1 MKFYVVN
8 YPYKYRDFAFISAQ
22 ALLAAGAQGR
32 YWEMHDLLI
41 ENSPDLDRASLLK
54 YAGQLGLDMGR
65 FTGDL
70 DAMTHRARI
79 DADVKMALD
88 LDFYNTPTYVI
99 NGRVV
104 VGNRP
109 YGYMKKVIAEELANA
124 GG

>member
-8 YPYKYRDFAFISAQ
+8 YPYKYRDFAFISAE
-22 ALLAAGAQGR
+22 ALLAAGDQGK

-41 ENSPDLDRASLLK
+41 ENSPDLDRASLLE
-54 YAGQLGLDMGR
+54 YAGRLGLDMDR
-65 FTGDL
+65 FTRDL
-70 DAMTHRARI
+70 DAMTHKARI

-109 YGYMKKVIAEELANA
+109 YESMKTVIAEELANA